1 MSRPGTSKVTIDKQS
16 ICGMTMS
23 QKKDKA
29 QRSKTL
35 ISSMLALS
43 IALSGIFVVTS
54 QEHATA
60 LTKDGLAPLKEDAQF
75 YRRQAMEFFASGK
88 DSDCFEF
95 YQKAIDQAVK
105 DLGPTSSYVSDL
117 YFEMGCAAKQRAKF
131 PTAEHCFL
139 EALKHRPNSIPARL
153 QLASVY
159 TSQGKRDEA
168 FAQIKAAKVKNPHSP
183 QAQGALV
190 AYIQGMNRPAE
201 AAREASLIKSMLPNN
216 GKSGTTNAAPG
227 VSHFNGLTELKAPP
241 AKSKNKGKEA
251 KSKNKETKEVK
262 ETVKASATD
271 TKEKGKESAEP
282 KTAEIKTPATTV
294 PVNENRMPA
303 SLGSSSVLKGLM
315 HGTVK
320 HLPQP
325 AAAPIVTPV
334 TIPPVPVPTPV
345 PPKVDD
351 KELELAKAKAQLE
364 MMRKKLEAAEHDKA
378 SKDKHDAHNQSK
390 HNETAKK
397 HEKHPAKSHND
408 AGTDVAGRAAVLQ
421 TKAVIEKQESPKK
434 RSGGFNKVQ
443 SNVPSDKSSGDSS
456 RSDGGGENVPKGA
469 TVTSDLRHVPPPEG
483 VNAPQYIRVAPSSAT
498 PSKPSKRGGKP
509 VMVPPPPPTPVY
521 GSMPIMQAPPMM
533 QAPPKPI
540 KKPPPKVA
548 RPTPHEEDTSASSA
562 SPSPKASEDDTKFLL
577 DWGGAGE
584 KHKRAKAKDKE

>member
-1 MSRPGTSKVTIDKQS
+1 
-16 ICGMTMS
+16 MS

-43 IALSGIFVVTS
+43 IALSGIFAVTS

-201 AAREASLIKSMLPNN
+201 AAREASLIKSMLPGH
-216 GKSGTTNAAPG
+216 GKSGAANAAPG

-241 AKSKNKGKEA
+241 AKSE
-251 KSKNKETKEVK
+251 SKNKETKEVK
-262 ETVKASATD
+262 ETVKAPEVD

-282 KTAEIKTPATTV
+282 KTTEIKTPATTI

-315 HGTVK
+315 HGTVN
-320 HLPQP
+320 HQPQP

-334 TIPPVPVPTPV
+334 APPPVPVPTPA

-378 SKDKHDAHNQSK
+378 SKDKHDAHEQSK
-390 HNETAKK
+390 HNDSHKK
-397 HEKHPAKSHND
+397 HDREEKTKHPAKSHDD

-421 TKAVIEKQESPKK
+421 TKAVLEKQESPKK

-443 SNVPSDKSSGDSS
+443 SNVPSDKSSSDSS
-456 RSDGGGENVPKGA
+456 RSDGGGENVVPS
-469 TVTSDLRHVPPPEG
+469 SDLRHAPPPEG
-483 VNAPQYIRVAPSSAT
+483 VKASQYVPVAGSAPPKKSNK
-498 PSKPSKRGGKP
+498 KPST

-533 QAPPKPI
+533 QAPSRPKPV
-540 KKPPPKVA
+540 KPKPSKPKPA
-548 RPTPHEEDTSASSA
+548 EEDTSASSA
-562 SPSPKASEDDTKFLL
+562 SPSPKGSEDDTKFLL